1 MTTSRLPLLGAL
13 AVGALALAGC
23 AGGGAEPP
31 SPAPSSASASSA
43 SSTTTTA
50 ASSAST
56 SPTASSATAPTSPAA
71 SSATASTGA
80 ASASGSLSLEMPPA
94 LDGQRTLAVQA
105 AVQRAAGPG
114 SEVGLSAASPLER
127 QTELRQR
134 AAGLEQAVD
143 AAASPAPTRNAEQ
156 QACLDATRS
165 DLERDA
171 EAGAADLGLTAQ
183 PETAATTGGGPTS
196 TPPPSFT
203 ASPDAEVTPLGV
215 RVTVYPT
222 EEAARAALEDARA
235 AGQACTGVDLA
246 GLGVESVTRTEHE
259 GGTAYTA
266 LPAPGGSVYSHLTAV
281 QDGARIVAVAQ
292 ADADG
297 GVPADAED
305 RAASI
310 VTDVLAALDGE
321 G

>member
-1 MTTSRLPLLGAL
+1 MMTPRLPLLGAL

-23 AGGGAEPP
+23 AGGGGEPS
-31 SPAPSSASASSA
+31 SPAPSSASSA
-43 SSTTTTA
+43 SSTTTA

-56 SPTASSATAPTSPAA
+56 SPAA
-71 SSATASTGA
+71 SSSTESTGG

-114 SEVGLSAASPLER
+114 SEVGLSAVSPLER

-134 AAGLEQAVD
+134 AAGLEQTVD
-143 AAASPAPTRNAEQ
+143 AGASPASTRSAEQ

-196 TPPPSFT
+196 TPVPSFT

-235 AGQACTGVDLA
+235 AAQACTGVDLA

-281 QDGARIVAVAQ
+281 QDGARTVAVAQ

-310 VTDVLAALDGE
+310 VADVLTALDGQ

>member
-23 AGGGAEPP
+23 AGGGGAEPS
-31 SPAPSSASASSA
+31 SPAPSSASS
-43 SSTTTTA
+43 TTTA
-50 ASSAST
+50 ASPAS
-56 SPTASSATAPTSPAA
+56 TSPAA
-71 SSATASTGA
+71 SSSTESTGA
-80 ASASGSLSLEMPPA
+80 AESTASASASSSLSLEMPPA

-134 AAGLEQAVD
+134 AAGLEQTVD
-143 AAASPAPTRNAEQ
+143 AGASPAPTRSAEQ
-156 QACLDATRS
+156 EACLDAARS
-165 DLERDA
+165 ALERDA

-183 PETAATTGGGPTS
+183 PETAATTGGGPTT
-196 TPPPSFT
+196 TPAPSFT

-235 AGQACTGVDLA
+235 AAQACTGVDLA

-281 QDGARIVAVAQ
+281 QDGARTVAVAQ

-310 VTDVLAALDGE
+310 VADVLAALDGE

>member
-1 MTTSRLPLLGAL
+1 MTTSRLPLFGAL
-13 AVGALALAGC
+13 AVGALALTGC
-23 AGGGAEPP
+23 AGGGGAEPS
-31 SPAPSSASASSA
+31 SPAPSSASS
-43 SSTTTTA
+43 TTTA

-56 SPTASSATAPTSPAA
+56 SPAA
-71 SSATASTGA
+71 SSSTESTGA
-80 ASASGSLSLEMPPA
+80 AESTASASASGSLSLEMPPA

-134 AAGLEQAVD
+134 AAGLEQTVD
-143 AAASPAPTRNAEQ
+143 AGASPAPTRSAEQ
-156 QACLDATRS
+156 EACLDAARS
-165 DLERDA
+165 ALERDA

-183 PETAATTGGGPTS
+183 PETAATTGGGPTT
-196 TPPPSFT
+196 TPAPSFT

-235 AGQACTGVDLA
+235 AAQACTGVDLA
-246 GLGVESVTRTEHE
+246 GLGVERVTRTEHE

-266 LPAPGGSVYSHLTAV
+266 IPAPGGSVYSHLTAV
-281 QDGARIVAVAQ
+281 QDGARTVAVAQ

-297 GVPADAED
+297 GVTADAED

-310 VTDVLAALDGE
+310 VAEVLAALDGE

>member
-23 AGGGAEPP
+23 AGGGTEPS
-31 SPAPSSASASSA
+31 SPAPSSASS
-43 SSTTTTA
+43 TTTA

-56 SPTASSATAPTSPAA
+56 SPAASSSTAPTSPAA
-71 SSATASTGA
+71 SASTASSGGA
-80 ASASGSLSLEMPPA
+80 SASASASGSLSLEMPPA

-134 AAGLEQAVD
+134 AAGLEQTVD
-143 AAASPAPTRNAEQ
+143 AGASPAPTRSAEQ
-156 QACLDATRS
+156 QACLDAARS
-165 DLERDA
+165 ALERDA

-183 PETAATTGGGPTS
+183 PETAATTGGGPTT
-196 TPPPSFT
+196 TPAPSFT

-281 QDGARIVAVAQ
+281 QDGARTVAVAQ

-310 VTDVLAALDGE
+310 VADVLAALDGE

>member
-1 MTTSRLPLLGAL
+1 MTTPRLPLLGAL

-31 SPAPSSASASSA
+31 SPAPSSASS
-43 SSTTTTA
+43 TTTA
-50 ASSAST
+50 ASPAS
-56 SPTASSATAPTSPAA
+56 TSPAA

-80 ASASGSLSLEMPPA
+80 ASSSGSLSLEMPPA

-281 QDGARIVAVAQ
+281 QDGARTVAVAQ

-310 VTDVLAALDGE
+310 VADVLAALDGE

>member
-1 MTTSRLPLLGAL
+1 MTTSRLPLFGVL

-23 AGGGAEPP
+23 AGGGAEPS
-31 SPAPSSASASSA
+31 SPAPSSASS
-43 SSTTTTA
+43 TTTA

-56 SPTASSATAPTSPAA
+56 SPAASSSTAPTSPAA
-71 SSATASTGA
+71 SASTASSGGA
-80 ASASGSLSLEMPPA
+80 SASASASGSLSLEMPPA
-94 LDGQRTLAVQA
+94 LNGQRTLAVQA

-134 AAGLEQAVD
+134 AAGLEQTVD
-143 AAASPAPTRNAEQ
+143 AGASPAPTRSAEQ

-165 DLERDA
+165 ALERDA

-183 PETAATTGGGPTS
+183 PETAATTGGGPTT
-196 TPPPSFT
+196 TPAPSFT

-281 QDGARIVAVAQ
+281 QDGARTVAVAQ

-310 VTDVLAALDGE
+310 VADVLAALDGE

>member
-1 MTTSRLPLLGAL
+1 M
-13 AVGALALAGC
+13 
-23 AGGGAEPP
+23 
-31 SPAPSSASASSA
+31 PA
-43 SSTTTTA
+43 
-50 ASSAST
+50 
-56 SPTASSATAPTSPAA
+56 
-71 SSATASTGA
+71 
-80 ASASGSLSLEMPPA
+80 A

-114 SEVGLSAASPLER
+114 SEVGLSAVSPLER

-134 AAGLEQAVD
+134 AAGLVQTVD
-143 AAASPAPTRNAEQ
+143 AGASPAPTRSAEQ
-156 QACLDATRS
+156 QACLDAARS
-165 DLERDA
+165 ALERDA

-183 PETAATTGGGPTS
+183 PETAATTGGGPTT
-196 TPPPSFT
+196 TPAPSFT

-235 AGQACTGVDLA
+235 AAQACTGVDLA

-266 LPAPGGSVYSHLTAV
+266 LPAPGGSVYAHLTAV
-281 QDGARIVAVAQ
+281 QDGARTVAVAQ

-310 VTDVLAALDGE
+310 VAEVLAALDGQ

>member
-23 AGGGAEPP
+23 AGGGAEPS
-31 SPAPSSASASSA
+31 SPAPSSASSA
-43 SSTTTTA
+43 SSTTTA
-50 ASSAST
+50 ASSAS
-56 SPTASSATAPTSPAA
+56 ASPAA
-71 SSATASTGA
+71 STSTEST
-80 ASASGSLSLEMPPA
+80 ASASASSSLSLEMPPA

-134 AAGLEQAVD
+134 ADGLEQAVD
-143 AAASPAPTRNAEQ
+143 AGASPASTRSAEQ

-196 TPPPSFT
+196 TPVPSFT

-235 AGQACTGVDLA
+235 AAQACTGVDLA

-281 QDGARIVAVAQ
+281 QDGARTVAVAQ

-297 GVPADAED
+297 GVPADADD

-310 VTDVLAALDGE
+310 VADVLAALDGE

>member
-23 AGGGAEPP
+23 AGGGAEPS
-31 SPAPSSASASSA
+31 SPAPSSASS
-43 SSTTTTA
+43 TTTA
-50 ASSAST
+50 ASSAS
-56 SPTASSATAPTSPAA
+56 PAASSSTAPTSPAA
-71 SSATASTGA
+71 SASTASMGG

-310 VTDVLAALDGE
+310 VADVLAALDGE

>member
-1 MTTSRLPLLGAL
+1 MMTPRLPLLGAL

-23 AGGGAEPP
+23 AGGGGEPS
-31 SPAPSSASASSA
+31 SPAPSSASSA
-43 SSTTTTA
+43 SSTTTA

-56 SPTASSATAPTSPAA
+56 SPAA
-71 SSATASTGA
+71 SSSTESTAS

-134 AAGLEQAVD
+134 AAGLEQTVD
-143 AAASPAPTRNAEQ
+143 AGASPAPTRSAEQ

-196 TPPPSFT
+196 TPVPSLT
-203 ASPDAEVTPLGV
+203 TSPDAEVTPLGV

-235 AGQACTGVDLA
+235 AAQACTGVDLA
-246 GLGVESVTRTEHE
+246 GLVVESVTRTEHE

-281 QDGARIVAVAQ
+281 QDGARTVAVAQ

-310 VTDVLAALDGE
+310 VADVLTALDGQ

>member
-23 AGGGAEPP
+23 AGGGGAEPS
-31 SPAPSSASASSA
+31 SPASSSA
-43 SSTTTTA
+43 SSTTTA

-56 SPTASSATAPTSPAA
+56 SPAA
-71 SSATASTGA
+71 SSSMSSTGGA
-80 ASASGSLSLEMPPA
+80 SDSASASGSLSLEMPPA

-143 AAASPAPTRNAEQ
+143 AGASPAPTRSAEQ
-156 QACLDATRS
+156 QACLDAARS
-165 DLERDA
+165 ALERDA

-183 PETAATTGGGPTS
+183 PETAATTGGGPTT
-196 TPPPSFT
+196 TPAPSFT

-235 AGQACTGVDLA
+235 AAQACTGVDLA
-246 GLGVESVTRTEHE
+246 GLDVESVTRTEHE

-281 QDGARIVAVAQ
+281 QDGARTVAVAQ

-310 VTDVLAALDGE
+310 VADVLAALDGE

>member
-23 AGGGAEPP
+23 AGGGGAEPS
-31 SPAPSSASASSA
+31 SPASSSA
-43 SSTTTTA
+43 SSTTTA

-56 SPTASSATAPTSPAA
+56 SPAASSSTAPTSPAA
-71 SSATASTGA
+71 SASTASTA
-80 ASASGSLSLEMPPA
+80 SASASGSLSLEMPPA

-134 AAGLEQAVD
+134 AAGLEQTVD
-143 AAASPAPTRNAEQ
+143 AGASPAPTRSAEQ
-156 QACLDATRS
+156 QACLDAARS

-183 PETAATTGGGPTS
+183 PETAATTGGGPTT
-196 TPPPSFT
+196 TPVPSFT

-235 AGQACTGVDLA
+235 AAQTCTGVDLA
-246 GLGVESVTRTEHE
+246 GLDVESVTRTEHE

-281 QDGARIVAVAQ
+281 QDGARTVAVAQ

-310 VTDVLAALDGE
+310 VADVLAALDGE

>member
-23 AGGGAEPP
+23 AGGGGAEPS
-31 SPAPSSASASSA
+31 SPAPSSASS
-43 SSTTTTA
+43 TTTA

-56 SPTASSATAPTSPAA
+56 SPAASSSTAPTSPAA
-71 SSATASTGA
+71 SASTASTA
-80 ASASGSLSLEMPPA
+80 SASASGSLSLEMPPA

-134 AAGLEQAVD
+134 AAGLEQTVD
-143 AAASPAPTRNAEQ
+143 AGASPAPTRSAEQ

-165 DLERDA
+165 ALERDA

-183 PETAATTGGGPTS
+183 PETAATTGGGPTT
-196 TPPPSFT
+196 TPAPSFT

-235 AGQACTGVDLA
+235 AAQACTGVDLA

-281 QDGARIVAVAQ
+281 QDGARTVAVAQ

-310 VTDVLAALDGE
+310 VADVLAALDGE

>member
-1 MTTSRLPLLGAL
+1 MTTPRLPLLGAL

-23 AGGGAEPP
+23 AGGGGAEPS
-31 SPAPSSASASSA
+31 SPAPSSASS
-43 SSTTTTA
+43 TTTA

-56 SPTASSATAPTSPAA
+56 SPAASSSTAPTSPAA
-71 SSATASTGA
+71 SASTEST
-80 ASASGSLSLEMPPA
+80 ASASASSSLSLEMPAA

-114 SEVGLSAASPLER
+114 SEVGLSAVSPLER

-143 AAASPAPTRNAEQ
+143 AGASPASTRSAEQ
-156 QACLDATRS
+156 QACLDAARS
-165 DLERDA
+165 ALERDA
-171 EAGAADLGLTAQ
+171 EAADLGLTAQ
-183 PETAATTGGGPTS
+183 PETAATTGGGPTT
-196 TPPPSFT
+196 TPAPSFT

-235 AGQACTGVDLA
+235 AAQACTGVDLA
-246 GLGVESVTRTEHE
+246 GLDVESVTRTEHE

-281 QDGARIVAVAQ
+281 QDGARTVAVAQ

-310 VTDVLAALDGE
+310 VADVLAALDGE

>member
-1 MTTSRLPLLGAL
+1 MTTPRLPLLGAL

-23 AGGGAEPP
+23 AGGGGAEPS
-31 SPAPSSASASSA
+31 SPAPSSASS
-43 SSTTTTA
+43 TTTA
-50 ASSAST
+50 ASS
-56 SPTASSATAPTSPAA
+56 APTSPAA
-71 SSATASTGA
+71 SSSTESTGA
-80 ASASGSLSLEMPPA
+80 AESTASASASSSLSLEMPPA

-134 AAGLEQAVD
+134 AAGLEQTVD
-143 AAASPAPTRNAEQ
+143 AGASPAPTRSAEQ
-156 QACLDATRS
+156 EACLDAARS
-165 DLERDA
+165 ALERDA

-183 PETAATTGGGPTS
+183 PETAATTGGGPTT
-196 TPPPSFT
+196 TPAPSFT

-235 AGQACTGVDLA
+235 AAQACTGVDLA
-246 GLGVESVTRTEHE
+246 GLDVESVTRTEHE

-281 QDGARIVAVAQ
+281 QDGARTVAVAQ

-310 VTDVLAALDGE
+310 VADVLAALDGE

>member
-23 AGGGAEPP
+23 AGGGAEPS
-31 SPAPSSASASSA
+31 SPAPSSASS
-43 SSTTTTA
+43 TTTA
-50 ASSAST
+50 ASSAS
-56 SPTASSATAPTSPAA
+56 PAASSSTAPTSPAA
-71 SSATASTGA
+71 SASTASMGG

-134 AAGLEQAVD
+134 AAGLEQTVD
-143 AAASPAPTRNAEQ
+143 VGASPAPTRSAEQ

-165 DLERDA
+165 ALERDA

-183 PETAATTGGGPTS
+183 PETAATTGGGPTT
-196 TPPPSFT
+196 TPAPSFT
-203 ASPDAEVTPLGV
+203 ASPDTEVTPLGV

-222 EEAARAALEDARA
+222 EEAARAALEGVRA
-235 AGQACTGVDLA
+235 AAQTCTGVDLA
-246 GLGVESVTRTEHE
+246 GLGVESVTRAEHE
-259 GGTAYTA
+259 GGTGYTA

-281 QDGARIVAVAQ
+281 QDGVRTVAVAQ

-310 VTDVLAALDGE
+310 VADVLAALDGE

>member
-23 AGGGAEPP
+23 AGGGGAEPS
-31 SPAPSSASASSA
+31 SPAPSSASS
-43 SSTTTTA
+43 TTTA
-50 ASSAST
+50 ASS
-56 SPTASSATAPTSPAA
+56 APTSPAA
-71 SSATASTGA
+71 SSSTESTGA
-80 ASASGSLSLEMPPA
+80 AESTAGASASGSLSLEMPPA

-134 AAGLEQAVD
+134 AAGLEQTVD
-143 AAASPAPTRNAEQ
+143 AGASPAPTRSAEQ
-156 QACLDATRS
+156 QACLDAARS

-266 LPAPGGSVYSHLTAV
+266 IPAPGGSVYSHLTAV
-281 QDGARIVAVAQ
+281 QDGARTVAVAQ

-310 VTDVLAALDGE
+310 VADVLAALDGE

>member
-31 SPAPSSASASSA
+31 SPAPSSASS
-43 SSTTTTA
+43 TTTA
-50 ASSAST
+50 ASSAS
-56 SPTASSATAPTSPAA
+56 TSPAA

-80 ASASGSLSLEMPPA
+80 ASSSGSLSLEMPPA

-310 VTDVLAALDGE
+310 VADVLAALDGE

>member
-1 MTTSRLPLLGAL
+1 MTTSRLPLLGVL
-13 AVGALALAGC
+13 AVGALALTGC
-23 AGGGAEPP
+23 AGGGAEPS
-31 SPAPSSASASSA
+31 SPAPSSASS
-43 SSTTTTA
+43 TTTA

-56 SPTASSATAPTSPAA
+56 SPAA
-71 SSATASTGA
+71 SSSTASTGA
-80 ASASGSLSLEMPPA
+80 AESTASASTESTGGTSASGSLSLEMPAA
-94 LDGQRTLAVQA
+94 LGGQRTLAVQA

-143 AAASPAPTRNAEQ
+143 AGASPAPTRSAEQ

-183 PETAATTGGGPTS
+183 PETAATTGGGPTT
-196 TPPPSFT
+196 TPAPSFT

-235 AGQACTGVDLA
+235 AAQACTGVDLA

-259 GGTAYTA
+259 GGAAYTA

-281 QDGARIVAVAQ
+281 QDGARTVAVAQ

>member
-1 MTTSRLPLLGAL
+1 MTTSRLPLFGVL

-23 AGGGAEPP
+23 AGGGGAEPS
-31 SPAPSSASASSA
+31 SPAPSSASS
-43 SSTTTTA
+43 TTTA
-50 ASSAST
+50 ASS
-56 SPTASSATAPTSPAA
+56 APTSPAA
-71 SSATASTGA
+71 SSSTESTGA
-80 ASASGSLSLEMPPA
+80 AESTAGASASGSLSLEMPAA

-114 SEVGLSAASPLER
+114 SEVGLSAVSPLER

-134 AAGLEQAVD
+134 AAGLVQTVD
-143 AAASPAPTRNAEQ
+143 AGASPAPTRSAEQ
-156 QACLDATRS
+156 QACLDAARS
-165 DLERDA
+165 ALERDA

-183 PETAATTGGGPTS
+183 PETAATTGGGPTT
-196 TPPPSFT
+196 TPAPSFT

-235 AGQACTGVDLA
+235 AAQACTGVDLA

-281 QDGARIVAVAQ
+281 QDGARTVAVAQ

-310 VTDVLAALDGE
+310 VADVLAALDGE

>member
-1 MTTSRLPLLGAL
+1 MTTPRLPLLGAL

-23 AGGGAEPP
+23 AGGGGAEPS
-31 SPAPSSASASSA
+31 SPAPSSASS
-43 SSTTTTA
+43 TTTA
-50 ASSAST
+50 ASS
-56 SPTASSATAPTSPAA
+56 APTSPAA
-71 SSATASTGA
+71 SSSTESTGA
-80 ASASGSLSLEMPPA
+80 AESTAGASASGSLSLEMPPA

-114 SEVGLSAASPLER
+114 SEVGLSAVSPLER

-143 AAASPAPTRNAEQ
+143 AGASPASTRSAEQ

-183 PETAATTGGGPTS
+183 PETAATTGGGPTT
-196 TPPPSFT
+196 TPAPSFT

-235 AGQACTGVDLA
+235 AAQACTGVDLA
-246 GLGVESVTRTEHE
+246 GLDVESVTRTEHE

-281 QDGARIVAVAQ
+281 QDGARTVAVAQ

-310 VTDVLAALDGE
+310 VADVLAALDGE

>member
-1 MTTSRLPLLGAL
+1 MTASRLPLLGAL

-23 AGGGAEPP
+23 AGGGGAEPS
-31 SPAPSSASASSA
+31 SPAPSSASS
-43 SSTTTTA
+43 TTTA

-56 SPTASSATAPTSPAA
+56 SPAA
-71 SSATASTGA
+71 SSSTASMA
-80 ASASGSLSLEMPPA
+80 SASASASASGSLSFEMPPA

-143 AAASPAPTRNAEQ
+143 AGASPAAARSAEQ
-156 QACLDATRS
+156 QACLDATRA

-183 PETAATTGGGPTS
+183 PETAATTGGGPTT
-196 TPPPSFT
+196 TPAPSFT

-235 AGQACTGVDLA
+235 AAQACTGVDLA

-281 QDGARIVAVAQ
+281 QDGARTVAVAQ

-310 VTDVLAALDGE
+310 VADVLAALDGE

>member
-23 AGGGAEPP
+23 AGGGAEPS
-31 SPAPSSASASSA
+31 SPAPSSASSA
-43 SSTTTTA
+43 SSTTTA

-56 SPTASSATAPTSPAA
+56 SPAA
-71 SSATASTGA
+71 SSSTESTGG

-134 AAGLEQAVD
+134 AAGLEQTVD
-143 AAASPAPTRNAEQ
+143 AGASPASTRSAEQ

-196 TPPPSFT
+196 TPAPSFT

-235 AGQACTGVDLA
+235 AAQACTGVDLA

-281 QDGARIVAVAQ
+281 QDGARTVAVAQ

-310 VTDVLAALDGE
+310 VADVLTALDGQ

>member
-1 MTTSRLPLLGAL
+1 MTTPRLPLLGAL
-13 AVGALALAGC
+13 AVGALALTGC
-23 AGGGAEPP
+23 AGGGGAEP
-31 SPAPSSASASSA
+31 SSSAPSSASSA
-43 SSTTTTA
+43 TTA

-56 SPTASSATAPTSPAA
+56 SPAA
-71 SSATASTGA
+71 SSSTESTGA
-80 ASASGSLSLEMPPA
+80 AESTASASASSSLSLEMPPA

-134 AAGLEQAVD
+134 ADGLEQAVD
-143 AAASPAPTRNAEQ
+143 AGASPASTRSAEQ

-183 PETAATTGGGPTS
+183 PETAATTGGGPTT
-196 TPPPSFT
+196 TPAPSFT

-235 AGQACTGVDLA
+235 AAQACTGVDLA
-246 GLGVESVTRTEHE
+246 GLGVERVTRTEHE

-281 QDGARIVAVAQ
+281 QDGARTVAVAQ

-297 GVPADAED
+297 GVPPDAED

-310 VTDVLAALDGE
+310 VADVLAALDGE

>member
-1 MTTSRLPLLGAL
+1 MTTPRLPLLGAL

-23 AGGGAEPP
+23 AGGGAEP
-31 SPAPSSASASSA
+31 SPAPSSASS
-43 SSTTTTA
+43 TTTA
-50 ASSAST
+50 ASSAS
-56 SPTASSATAPTSPAA
+56 PAASSSTAPTSPAA
-71 SSATASTGA
+71 STSTEST
-80 ASASGSLSLEMPPA
+80 ASASASSSLSLEMPPA

-127 QTELRQR
+127 QAELRQR

-143 AAASPAPTRNAEQ
+143 AGASPAPTRSAEQ

-196 TPPPSFT
+196 TPVPSFT

-235 AGQACTGVDLA
+235 AAQACTGVDLA
-246 GLGVESVTRTEHE
+246 GLGMESVTRTEHE

-266 LPAPGGSVYSHLTAV
+266 LPAPGGSVYAHLTAV
-281 QDGARIVAVAQ
+281 QDGARTVAVAQ

-310 VTDVLAALDGE
+310 VTDVLTALDGE

>member
-23 AGGGAEPP
+23 AGGGAEPS
-31 SPAPSSASASSA
+31 SPAPSSASS
-43 SSTTTTA
+43 TTTA
-50 ASSAST
+50 ASSAPT
-56 SPTASSATAPTSPAA
+56 SPAASSSTAPTSPAA
-71 SSATASTGA
+71 SASTEST
-80 ASASGSLSLEMPPA
+80 ASASASSSLSLEMPPA

-134 AAGLEQAVD
+134 AAGLEQTVD
-143 AAASPAPTRNAEQ
+143 AGASPAPTRSAEQ

-235 AGQACTGVDLA
+235 AAQACTGVDLA

>member
-1 MTTSRLPLLGAL
+1 
-13 AVGALALAGC
+13 
-23 AGGGAEPP
+23 
-31 SPAPSSASASSA
+31 
-43 SSTTTTA
+43 
-50 ASSAST
+50 
-56 SPTASSATAPTSPAA
+56 
-71 SSATASTGA
+71 
-80 ASASGSLSLEMPPA
+80 MPPA

-105 AVQRAAGPG
+105 AVQRAVGPG

-143 AAASPAPTRNAEQ
+143 AGASPASTRSAEQ
-156 QACLDATRS
+156 QACLDAARS
-165 DLERDA
+165 ALERDA

-183 PETAATTGGGPTS
+183 PETAATTGGGPTT
-196 TPPPSFT
+196 TPAPSFT

-235 AGQACTGVDLA
+235 AAQACTGVDLA

-259 GGTAYTA
+259 GGTGYTA
-266 LPAPGGSVYSHLTAV
+266 IPAPGGSVYAHLTDV
-281 QDGARIVAVAQ
+281 QDGARTVAVAQ

-310 VTDVLAALDGE
+310 VADVLAALDGE

>member
-1 MTTSRLPLLGAL
+1 MTTSRLPLFGVL

-23 AGGGAEPP
+23 AGGGGAEPS
-31 SPAPSSASASSA
+31 SPAPSSASS
-43 SSTTTTA
+43 TTTA
-50 ASSAST
+50 ASS
-56 SPTASSATAPTSPAA
+56 APTSPAA
-71 SSATASTGA
+71 SSSTESTGA
-80 ASASGSLSLEMPPA
+80 AESTASASASSSLSLEMPPA

-134 AAGLEQAVD
+134 AAGLEQTVD
-143 AAASPAPTRNAEQ
+143 AGASPAPTRSAEQ
-156 QACLDATRS
+156 QACLDAARS
-165 DLERDA
+165 RSERDA

-183 PETAATTGGGPTS
+183 PETAATTGGGPTT
-196 TPPPSFT
+196 TPAPSFT

-235 AGQACTGVDLA
+235 AAQACTGVDLA
-246 GLGVESVTRTEHE
+246 GLDVESVTRTEHE

-281 QDGARIVAVAQ
+281 QDGARTVAVAQ

-310 VTDVLAALDGE
+310 VADVLAALDGE

>member
-1 MTTSRLPLLGAL
+1 MTTSRLPLLGVL

-23 AGGGAEPP
+23 AGGGTEPS
-31 SPAPSSASASSA
+31 SPAPSSASS
-43 SSTTTTA
+43 TTTA
-50 ASSAST
+50 ASSAS
-56 SPTASSATAPTSPAA
+56 TSPAA

-80 ASASGSLSLEMPPA
+80 ASSSGSLSLEMPPA

-143 AAASPAPTRNAEQ
+143 AGASPAPTRSADQ

>member
-1 MTTSRLPLLGAL
+1 MTTPRLPLLGAL

-23 AGGGAEPP
+23 AGGGAEPS
-31 SPAPSSASASSA
+31 SPAPSSASS
-43 SSTTTTA
+43 TTTA

-56 SPTASSATAPTSPAA
+56 SPAASASTEITAS
-71 SSATASTGA
+71 
-80 ASASGSLSLEMPPA
+80 ASASGSLSLEMPAA

-134 AAGLEQAVD
+134 ADGLEQAVD
-143 AAASPAPTRNAEQ
+143 AGASPAPTRSAEQ

-165 DLERDA
+165 ALERDA

-183 PETAATTGGGPTS
+183 PETAATTGGGPTT
-196 TPPPSFT
+196 TPAPSFT

-222 EEAARAALEDARA
+222 EEAARAALEDVRA
-235 AGQACTGVDLA
+235 AAQACTGVDLA

-266 LPAPGGSVYSHLTAV
+266 IPAPGGSVYSHLTAV
-281 QDGARIVAVAQ
+281 QDGARTVAVAQ

-310 VTDVLAALDGE
+310 VADVLAALDGE

>member
-1 MTTSRLPLLGAL
+1 MTTSRLPLLGVL

-23 AGGGAEPP
+23 AGGSAEPS
-31 SPAPSSASASSA
+31 SPTPSSASS
-43 SSTTTTA
+43 TTTA

-56 SPTASSATAPTSPAA
+56 SPAASSSTAPTSPAA
-71 SSATASTGA
+71 SASTESTAS

-134 AAGLEQAVD
+134 AAGLEQTVD
-143 AAASPAPTRNAEQ
+143 AGASPAPTRSAEQ

-165 DLERDA
+165 ALERDA
-171 EAGAADLGLTAQ
+171 EAGAAGLGLTAQ
-183 PETAATTGGGPTS
+183 PETAATTGGGPTT
-196 TPPPSFT
+196 TPVPSFT

-235 AGQACTGVDLA
+235 AAQACTGVDLA

-259 GGTAYTA
+259 GGTAYMA

-281 QDGARIVAVAQ
+281 QDGARTVAVAQ

-310 VTDVLAALDGE
+310 VADVLAALDGE

>member
-43 SSTTTTA
+43 SSTTTA

-56 SPTASSATAPTSPAA
+56 SPAA
-71 SSATASTGA
+71 SSSTASTGA
-80 ASASGSLSLEMPPA
+80 ASSSGSLSLEMPPA

-134 AAGLEQAVD
+134 AAGLEQTVD
-143 AAASPAPTRNAEQ
+143 AGASPAPTRSAEQ
-156 QACLDATRS
+156 QACLDATRA

-196 TPPPSFT
+196 TPAPSFT

-310 VTDVLAALDGE
+310 VADVLAALDGE

>member
-1 MTTSRLPLLGAL
+1 MTTPRLPLLGAL

-23 AGGGAEPP
+23 AGGGAEP
-31 SPAPSSASASSA
+31 SPAPSSASS
-43 SSTTTTA
+43 TTTA
-50 ASSAST
+50 ASSAPT
-56 SPTASSATAPTSPAA
+56 SPAASSSTAPTSPAA
-71 SSATASTGA
+71 SSSTASTA
-80 ASASGSLSLEMPPA
+80 SASASASASGSLSLEMPPA

-143 AAASPAPTRNAEQ
+143 AGASPAPTRSAEQ
-156 QACLDATRS
+156 QACLDATRA

-183 PETAATTGGGPTS
+183 PETAATTGGGPTT
-196 TPPPSFT
+196 TPAPSFT

-235 AGQACTGVDLA
+235 AAQACTGVDLA
-246 GLGVESVTRTEHE
+246 GLGMESVTRAEHE

-266 LPAPGGSVYSHLTAV
+266 LPAPGGSVYSHLTDV
-281 QDGARIVAVAQ
+281 QDGARTVAVAQ

-305 RAASI
+305 RAATI
-310 VTDVLAALDGE
+310 VADVLAALDGE

>member
-23 AGGGAEPP
+23 AGGGGAEPS
-31 SPAPSSASASSA
+31 SPAPSSASS
-43 SSTTTTA
+43 TTTA

-56 SPTASSATAPTSPAA
+56 SPAA
-71 SSATASTGA
+71 SSSTESTGA
-80 ASASGSLSLEMPPA
+80 AESTAGASASGSLSLEMPPA

-143 AAASPAPTRNAEQ
+143 AGASPASTRSAEQ

-183 PETAATTGGGPTS
+183 PETAATTGGGPTT
-196 TPPPSFT
+196 TPAPSFT

-235 AGQACTGVDLA
+235 AAQACTGVDLA
-246 GLGVESVTRTEHE
+246 GLDVESVTRTEHE

-281 QDGARIVAVAQ
+281 QDGARTVAVAQ

-310 VTDVLAALDGE
+310 VADVLAALDGE

>member
-1 MTTSRLPLLGAL
+1 MTTPRLPLLGAL

-23 AGGGAEPP
+23 AGGGAEPS
-31 SPAPSSASASSA
+31 SPAPSSASS
-43 SSTTTTA
+43 TTTA

-56 SPTASSATAPTSPAA
+56 SPAASSSTAPTSPAA
-71 SSATASTGA
+71 SASTASSGGA
-80 ASASGSLSLEMPPA
+80 SASASASGSLSLEMPPA

-134 AAGLEQAVD
+134 AAGLEQTVD
-143 AAASPAPTRNAEQ
+143 AGASPAPTRSAEQ
-156 QACLDATRS
+156 QACLDAARS
-165 DLERDA
+165 ALERDA
-171 EAGAADLGLTAQ
+171 EPGAADLGLTAQ
-183 PETAATTGGGPTS
+183 PETAATTGGGPTT
-196 TPPPSFT
+196 TPAPSFT

-235 AGQACTGVDLA
+235 AAQACTGVDLA

-281 QDGARIVAVAQ
+281 QDGARTVAVAQ

-310 VTDVLAALDGE
+310 VADVLAALDGE

>member
-1 MTTSRLPLLGAL
+1 MTTSRLPLLGVL

-23 AGGGAEPP
+23 AGGGAEP
-31 SPAPSSASASSA
+31 SSPSSASSSA
-43 SSTTTTA
+43 SPTTTA

-56 SPTASSATAPTSPAA
+56 SPAVSSSPE
-71 SSATASTGA
+71 STGG

-143 AAASPAPTRNAEQ
+143 AGASPAPTRSAEQ

-235 AGQACTGVDLA
+235 AAQACTGVDLA

-259 GGTAYTA
+259 GGTGYTA

-310 VTDVLAALDGE
+310 VADVLAALDGE

>member
-1 MTTSRLPLLGAL
+1 MRGRRRRALLPRHLVGVIGVVHDDGGLVRVRVARGQQLHGPHVTRGQRLRLQQPVPRDA
-13 AVGALALAGC
+13 
-23 AGGGAEPP
+23 
-31 SPAPSSASASSA
+31 
-43 SSTTTTA
+43 
-50 ASSAST
+50 
-56 SPTASSATAPTSPAA
+56 
-71 SSATASTGA
+71 
-80 ASASGSLSLEMPPA
+80 PA

-143 AAASPAPTRNAEQ
+143 AGASPAPTRSADQ

-165 DLERDA
+165 ALERDA

-183 PETAATTGGGPTS
+183 PETAATTGGGPTT
-196 TPPPSFT
+196 TPAPSFT

-235 AGQACTGVDLA
+235 AAQACTGVDLA

-259 GGTAYTA
+259 GGTGYTA
-266 LPAPGGSVYSHLTAV
+266 IPAPGGSVYAHLTAV
-281 QDGARIVAVAQ
+281 QDGARTVAVAQ

-310 VTDVLAALDGE
+310 VADVLAALDGE